1 MKDLVQKAIEDITV
15 RSKRFPEEPF
25 RIISENQELAVPYLN
40 SAIEK
45 AIFEKDDLDED
56 YQLHFYALYLLGQF
70 REKKSFPKIMELISL
85 PSEVVD
91 YLIGDAVTS
100 NLCDILYNTYNG
112 DMELLKES
120 VKNPDIDDYAR
131 SSMMK
136 TMGQLYLDGSLEKTE
151 FQDFIRQIVY
161 KKEEIGEY
169 IYTELIYIICEC
181 SFVEM
186 FPEIRRILAD
196 GRVEPFVI
204 EGYAECVDMMFD
216 DKEDICKTPINAADL
231 LRGWAMFEQPK
242 QKEFSK
248 KDMKD
253 LLRAIDAEYERPK
266 KKVKIGRN
274 DPCPCGSGKK
284 YKHCCLNKPKA
295 PIDEVETEQE
305 RKKWLKHYP
314 VSASKRETGR
324 IYLEDFFDSESI
336 EIDKLIYLALNY
348 RPIPIWQSEAEDA
361 VDNRKRVYLSEAFK
375 KFREKV
381 KREGIKTV
389 REYDEKYSIH
399 YQCREWIEV
408 LQTLL
413 EESGDSELLEDVSQ
427 CCKNM

>member
-136 TMGQLYLDGSLEKTE
+136 TMGQLYLDGSLEKSE

-161 KKEEIGEY
+161 EKEEIGEY

-186 FPEIRRILAD
+186 FPEIRRLLED
-196 GRVEPFVI
+196 GRVEQYTI
-204 EGYAECVDMMFD
+204 GEYAECVDMMFD

-242 QKEFSK
+242 KKEFSK
-248 KDMKD
+248 KDMKA
-253 LLRAIDAEYERPK
+253 LISAVNAEYERPQ

-284 YKHCCLNKPKA
+284 YKHCCLNKPKELT
-295 PIDEVETEQE
+295 DEVQAESEQE
-305 RKKWLKHYP
+305 RKKWLKYYP
-314 VSASKRETGR
+314 VSASNREEGR

-336 EIDKLIYLALNY
+336 EIDKLLYLAL
-348 RPIPIWQSEAEDA
+348 R
-361 VDNRKRVYLSEAFK
+361 
-375 KFREKV
+375 
-381 KREGIKTV
+381 
-389 REYDEKYSIH
+389 
-399 YQCREWIEV
+399 CREWMGV
-408 LQTLL
+408 LQMLL
-413 EESGDSELLEDVSQ
+413 EKNGDCELLEAVSQ
-427 CCKNM
+427 CRKNMNGCG

>member
-85 PSEVVD
+85 PGEVVD

-136 TMGQLYLDGSLEKTE
+136 TMGQLYLDGSLEKSE

-161 KKEEIGEY
+161 EKEEIGEY

-186 FPEIRRILAD
+186 FPEIRRLLED
-196 GRVEPFVI
+196 GRVEQYTI
-204 EGYAECVDMMFD
+204 GEYAECVDMMFD
-216 DKEDICKTPINAADL
+216 DKPAN
-231 LRGWAMFEQPK
+231 
-242 QKEFSK
+242 K
-248 KDMKD
+248 K
-253 LLRAIDAEYERPK
+253 
-266 KKVKIGRN
+266 
-274 DPCPCGSGKK
+274 
-284 YKHCCLNKPKA
+284 
-295 PIDEVETEQE
+295 
-305 RKKWLKHYP
+305 
-314 VSASKRETGR
+314 
-324 IYLEDFFDSESI
+324 SI
-336 EIDKLIYLALNY
+336 EN
-348 RPIPIWQSEAEDA
+348 
-361 VDNRKRVYLSEAFK
+361 
-375 KFREKV
+375 
-381 KREGIKTV
+381 
-389 REYDEKYSIH
+389 
-399 YQCREWIEV
+399 
-408 LQTLL
+408 
-413 EESGDSELLEDVSQ
+413 
-427 CCKNM
+427 